1 MLNNMKHRTIK
12 PRTSPKPEKTH
23 ALLNWYL
30 ILIFIVMAFISAT
43 MLRVDHIRMVDLLD
57 TVLAADEV
65 GNTAKTD
72 EALTN
77 LRDFV
82 FSHIII
88 NIIEENG
95 NYHWTL
101 GTGVFYLEQQYL
113 RDADK
118 AITEAEKSLENNDTN
133 ENGNIYALA
142 MEVCKPLAI
151 ANRWRWNSRGYIDCM
166 TSEIEKYPASDNI
179 QDQIMANVPSTE
191 LYRREYTSPIWAPC
205 LTGAIILIT
214 LVLALII
221 IIRFLIWLVLQIT
234 ILFI

>member
-1 MLNNMKHRTIK
+1 MKHRTIK

-43 MLRVDHIRMVDLLD
+43 MLRVDHIRMVDLRD
-57 TVLAADEV
+57 AVLAADEV